1 MNVKIL
7 VCCHKQDVM
16 ATSAPYMPVQVGKAV
31 SKVNLGVIGD
41 DTGDNISSK
50 NKSYCECTGLYWAW
64 KNLKGVDI
72 IGLCHYR
79 RYFDFHH
86 QVKRP
91 YNYRIYPASE
101 FGKLDLSVPE
111 SVIRKVAKGGV
122 VVTEPN
128 VYPYSIW
135 CDYCNCHYSTDLRV
149 VHEII
154 CEKGE
159 EKYIDAFDESIC
171 KNNKLLHYNM
181 FLMRWEDF
189 DRYCTW
195 LFSIL
200 EAAEHRI
207 DISHYDAVQGRIWGY
222 LAERLMNVWLYA
234 EQKELIK
241 RPMLWILN
249 EKVDRISPLH
259 YMFKCWKYNLAMK
272 LVNPLFSKR

>member
-16 ATSAPYMPVQVGKAV
+16 ATFSPYMPIQVGKTI
-31 SKVNLGVIGD
+31 SNVNLGVVGD

-64 KNLKGVDI
+64 KNLKRVDV

-91 YNYRIYPASE
+91 YNYRTYPVSE

-111 SVIRKVAKGGV
+111 SVIRKVVKGSV

-135 CDYCNCHYSTDLRV
+135 CDYSNCHYSTDIRV

-159 EKYIDAFDESIC
+159 QKYIDAFDESIC
-171 KNNKLLHYNM
+171 KSNKLSHYNM

-189 DRYCTW
+189 DRYCAW

-200 EAAEHRI
+200 EEAERRI
-207 DISHYDAVQGRIWGY
+207 DISHYDPVQGRIWGY

-234 EQKELIK
+234 ERKELIK
-241 RPMLWILN
+241 KPLLWILD
-249 EKVDRISPLH
+249 EKLERMSPLH
-259 YMFKCWKYNLAMK
+259 YMFTRWKFNLAMK
-272 LVNPLFSKR
+272 LVNPLFSKK